1 MAVFTLPKARELL
14 KYHSRWNDQAINPYI
29 DDLIDLWAENDIEG
43 VLDVSIQ
50 GPMMTRFGIRPA
62 NMKSAERIIRLEQAY
77 RYIFRRKDIRVYRN
91 AGRVYIDV
99 PWQRDPVWLGD
110 LLCSR
115 EYENSQGIPLAIGMN
130 IYRECVLHELT
141 DVPHLLVGGS
151 PSSGLDEFLEG
162 ILISILMHQVP
173 DEIELFL
180 CSSGNLGFDGY
191 ADLPYCHVIG
201 SVRQTM
207 AMLSDMS
214 REIDRRTGVLYN
226 SGCRNIFQYNER
238 GGHLRHR
245 VIMITEY
252 HRLFAS
258 NKQAAM
264 AFILRMAELAGPCGI
279 HLILASSHPGSLRG
293 LWESFPARVCLKVA
307 SASDSVAILGQKC
320 GETLRHKGAV
330 YYLDGHDPDPL
341 YLQSGFVTQ
350 REARRVID
358 ALRNNYV
365 NGRKRSIFEE
375 IDD

>member
-1 MAVFTLPKARELL
+1 M
-14 KYHSRWNDQAINPYI
+14 
-29 DDLIDLWAENDIEG
+29 
-43 VLDVSIQ
+43 
-50 GPMMTRFGIRPA
+50 
-62 NMKSAERIIRLEQAY
+62 
-77 RYIFRRKDIRVYRN
+77 
-91 AGRVYIDV
+91 
-99 PWQRDPVWLGD
+99 
-110 LLCSR
+110 
-115 EYENSQGIPLAIGMN
+115 
-130 IYRECVLHELT
+130 
-141 DVPHLLVGGS
+141 
-151 PSSGLDEFLEG
+151 
-162 ILISILMHQVP
+162 
-173 DEIELFL
+173 
-180 CSSGNLGFDGY
+180 
-191 ADLPYCHVIG
+191 IG